1 MRGETIAF
9 ALRWT
14 GIRTFVAT
22 ETRVQLHEWL
32 AIATGSLVQAAL
44 LVFVWVL
51 DANLLPYTV
60 IGAMSY
66 SVFLI
71 GQRVLNEAA
80 YIRIDHKLNEL
91 YHASPMSP
99 ESYFLGMSVGILIA
113 YLPPIVVLF
122 AILEVLHPMSLLAVG
137 TLVLGLLGVWAFSST
152 LGYYISTLF
161 RDMKTIWPY
170 SSLLTNL
177 FGIVPPVFYPLFAI
191 PAAWQWTRLPVLLVP
206 TSSAVA
212 LVEGAAGMETLSTT
226 EYLVAGGSLAIEAAL
241 LLAFGIY
248 WARRTAREG

>member
-1 MRGETIAF
+1 MAF

-14 GIRTFVAT
+14 GMRTFLAT

-51 DANLLPYTV
+51 DRSLLSYTV
-60 IGAMSY
+60 IGAMAY
-66 SVFLI
+66 SMFLI

-99 ESYFLGMSVGILIA
+99 ESYFLGMSLGILVA
-113 YLPPIVVLF
+113 YTPPLLVLF
-122 AILEVLHPMSLLAVG
+122 AILEFLHPMNLAAVGMLVLVLLA
-137 TLVLGLLGVWAFSST
+137 LWAFSAT
-152 LGYYISTLF
+152 LGYCISTLF

-177 FGIVPPVFYPLFAI
+177 FGIVPPVFYPLIAI
-191 PAAWQWTRLPVLLVP
+191 PAAFAWTRLPVLLVP

-212 LVEGAAGMETLSTT
+212 LVEGVAGMETLSTT
-226 EYLVAGGSLAIEAAL
+226 EYLVAGGSLAIEAL
-241 LLAFGIY
+241 LMLAFGIY
-248 WARRTAREG
+248 WARRTAREA

>member
-1 MRGETIAF
+1 MT
-9 ALRWT
+9 
-14 GIRTFVAT
+14 TFLAT

-51 DANLLPYTV
+51 DPSLLPLTV
-60 IGAMSY
+60 VGAMVY

-99 ESYFLGMSVGILIA
+99 ESYFLGMSLGILVA
-113 YLPPIVVLF
+113 YTPPLVVLF
-122 AILEVLHPMSLLAVG
+122 VILEFLYPMSLAATG
-137 TLVLGLLGVWAFSST
+137 MLVLALLGVWAFSSS
-152 LGYYISTLF
+152 LGYYVSTVF
-161 RDMKTIWPY
+161 KDMKTIWPY

-177 FGIVPPVFYPLFAI
+177 FGIVPPVFFPLSILTARFPLAWV
-191 PAAWQWTRLPVLLVP
+191 PALLVP
-206 TSSAVA
+206 TSSATA
-212 LVEGAAGMETLSTT
+212 LVEAVAGMQTLTT
-226 EYLVAGGSLAIEAAL
+226 EQYLVAAGSLAFLAASML
-241 LLAFGIY
+241 LFGIY
-248 WARRTAREG
+248 WARRTAREA

>member
-1 MRGETIAF
+1 MAI

-14 GIRTFVAT
+14 GIGTFLAT
-22 ETRVQLHEWL
+22 ETRVQIHEWL

-51 DANLLPYTV
+51 DASLLPLTV
-60 IGAMSY
+60 IGAMVY

-99 ESYFLGMSVGILIA
+99 ESYFLGMSMGILIA
-113 YLPPIVVLF
+113 YTPPLVVLF
-122 AILEVLHPMSLLAVG
+122 GILEVLHPMSLAATG
-137 TLVLGLLGVWAFSST
+137 ALVLALLAVWAFSSS

-161 RDMKTIWPY
+161 KDMKTIWPY

-177 FGIVPPVFYPLFAI
+177 FGIVPPVFFPLSILTAHLPWAWL
-191 PAAWQWTRLPVLLVP
+191 PALLVP
-206 TSSAVA
+206 TSAATA
-212 LVEGAAGMETLSTT
+212 LVEAVAGLQVLTTT
-226 EYLVAGGSLAIEAAL
+226 EVLVAGGALAVEAGLML
-241 LLAFGIY
+241 LFGIF
-248 WARRTAREG
+248 WARRTAREA

>member
-1 MRGETIAF
+1 MAF
-9 ALRWT
+9 ALRWS
-14 GIRTFVAT
+14 GMRTFLAT

-32 AIATGSLVQAAL
+32 AIGTGSLVQAAL

-51 DANLLPYTV
+51 NASLLSVTV
-60 IGAMSY
+60 IGAMVY

-99 ESYFLGMSVGILIA
+99 ESYFLGMSLGILIA
-113 YLPPIVVLF
+113 YTPPLVVLF
-122 AILEVLHPMSLLAVG
+122 AILEVLHPMSLAATAV
-137 TLVLGLLGVWAFSST
+137 LVLALLAIWAFSSS

-161 RDMKTIWPY
+161 KDMKTIWPY

-177 FGIVPPVFYPLFAI
+177 FGIVPPVFFPLAVLTDHFAWAWV
-191 PAAWQWTRLPVLLVP
+191 PALLVP
-206 TSSAVA
+206 TSSAAA
-212 LVEGAAGMETLSTT
+212 LVAGVAGLETLSVTQ
-226 EYLVAGGSLAIEAAL
+226 YLVGSVSLAVLAAL
-241 LLAFGIY
+241 MLLFGIY
-248 WARRTAREG
+248 WARRTAREA

>member
-1 MRGETIAF
+1 MAF
-9 ALRWT
+9 AFRWT
-14 GIRTFVAT
+14 GMTTFLAT

-32 AIATGSLVQAAL
+32 AIGTGSLVQAAL

-51 DANLLPYTV
+51 DPTLLPLTV
-60 IGAMSY
+60 IGAMAY

-99 ESYFLGMSVGILIA
+99 ESYFLGMSLGILIA
-113 YLPPIVVLF
+113 YTPPLVVLF
-122 AILEVLHPMSLLAVG
+122 VILEFLHPMSLAATVMLVVALLA
-137 TLVLGLLGVWAFSST
+137 LWAFSAS

-177 FGIVPPVFYPLFAI
+177 FGIVPPVFFPLSALTGPYPWAWI
-191 PAAWQWTRLPVLLVP
+191 PALLVP
-206 TSSAVA
+206 TSSATA
-212 LVEGAAGMETLSTT
+212 LVEGVAGLQALSTT
-226 EYLVAGGSLAIEAAL
+226 EYLLAGSSLAIEAAL
-241 LLAFGIY
+241 MLLFGIL
-248 WARRTAREG
+248 WARHTAREA

>member
-1 MRGETIAF
+1 LAYS
-9 ALRWT
+9 LRWT
-14 GIRTFVAT
+14 GMRTFLAT

-32 AIATGSLVQAAL
+32 AIGTGSLVQAAL

-51 DANLLPYTV
+51 DPSLLPLTV
-60 IGAMSY
+60 IGAMVY

-99 ESYFLGMSVGILIA
+99 ESYFLGMSLGILIA
-113 YLPPIVVLF
+113 YTPPLVVLF
-122 AILEVLHPMSLLAVG
+122 AILEFLRPMSLAATG
-137 TLVLGLLGVWAFSST
+137 MLVLVLLGIWAFSAS

-161 RDMKTIWPY
+161 KDMKTIWPY

-177 FGIVPPVFYPLFAI
+177 FGIVPPVFFPLSVLTLRFPWAWV
-191 PAAWQWTRLPVLLVP
+191 PALLVP
-206 TSSAVA
+206 TSSTTA
-212 LVEGAAGMETLSTT
+212 LVEAVAEMQPLSTT
-226 EYLVAGGSLAIEAAL
+226 QYLVAGGSLAVEATLML
-241 LLAFGIY
+241 LFGIY
-248 WARRTAREG
+248 WARRTAREA

>member
-1 MRGETIAF
+1 MAYS
-9 ALRWT
+9 LRWT
-14 GIRTFVAT
+14 GMRTFLAT

-51 DANLLPYTV
+51 DPALLPLTV
-60 IGAMSY
+60 IGAMAY

-99 ESYFLGMSVGILIA
+99 ESYFLGMSLGILIA
-113 YLPPIVVLF
+113 YTPPLVVLF
-122 AILEVLHPMSLLAVG
+122 AILEFLHPMSFAATG
-137 TLVLGLLGVWAFSST
+137 MLVLVLLGVWAFSAS

-161 RDMKTIWPY
+161 KDMKTIWPY

-177 FGIVPPVFYPLFAI
+177 FGIVPPVFFPLSVLTVRFPSAWV
-191 PAAWQWTRLPVLLVP
+191 PALLVP
-206 TSSAVA
+206 TSSATA
-212 LVEGAAGMETLSTT
+212 LVEAVAGMQALSSTQ
-226 EYLVAGGSLAIEAAL
+226 YLVAGGSLAIEATLML
-241 LLAFGIY
+241 LFGIY
-248 WARRTAREG
+248 WARRTAREV

>member
-1 MRGETIAF
+1 MK
-9 ALRWT
+9 
-14 GIRTFVAT
+14 TFLAT

-44 LVFVWVL
+44 LVVVWVL
-51 DANLLPYTV
+51 DAALLPYTI

-66 SVFLI
+66 SMFLI

-99 ESYFLGMSVGILIA
+99 ESYFLGMSAGILIA
-113 YLPPIVVLF
+113 YTPPIVVLF
-122 AILEVLHPMSLLAVG
+122 VILEILQPLAQIAIVVLVLALLA
-137 TLVLGLLGVWAFSST
+137 VWAFSST
-152 LGYYISTLF
+152 LGYVISTLF
-161 RDMKTIWPY
+161 KDMKTIWPY

-177 FGIVPPVFYPLFAI
+177 FGIVPPVFYPLVAI
-191 PAAWQWTRLPVLLVP
+191 PAAFQWTRLPVLFVP

-212 LVEGAAGMETLSTT
+212 LVEGVAGMQPLSTM
-226 EYLVAGGSLAIEAAL
+226 EYVVAAASLAVEAML
-241 LLAFGIY
+241 MLAFGVY
-248 WARRTAREG
+248 WARRTAREV

>member
-1 MRGETIAF
+1 MRAF
-9 ALRWT
+9 L
-14 GIRTFVAT
+14 AT
-22 ETRVQLHEWL
+22 EARVQIHMWL

-51 DANLLPYTV
+51 DRSLLAYTV
-60 IGAMSY
+60 IGAMAY

-99 ESYFLGMSVGILIA
+99 ESYFLGMSLGILLA
-113 YLPPIVVLF
+113 YSPPLLVLL
-122 AILEVLHPMSLLAVG
+122 AILEYLHPLSLPAIGMLVLVLLA
-137 TLVLGLLGVWAFSST
+137 LWAFSST

-161 RDMKTIWPY
+161 KDMKTIWPY

-177 FGIVPPVFYPLFAI
+177 FGIVPPVFYPLIAI
-191 PAAWQWTRLPVLLVP
+191 PAAFQWTRLPVLLVP
-206 TSSAVA
+206 TSSAAA
-212 LVEGAAGMETLSTT
+212 LVEGVAGMETLSTT
-226 EYLVAGGSLAIEAAL
+226 EYGVAGASLAIEAVL
-241 LLAFGIY
+241 MLAFGIY
-248 WARRTAREG
+248 WARRTAREA

>member
-1 MRGETIAF
+1 MAV
-9 ALRWT
+9 AVRWT
-14 GIRTFVAT
+14 GMKTFLAT

-51 DANLLPYTV
+51 DPSLLPLTV
-60 IGAMSY
+60 VGAMVY

-99 ESYFLGMSVGILIA
+99 ESYFLGMSLGILVA
-113 YLPPIVVLF
+113 YTPPLVVLF
-122 AILEVLHPMSLLAVG
+122 AILEFLHPMSPAATG
-137 TLVLGLLGVWAFSST
+137 MLVLVLVALWAFSST
-152 LGYYISTLF
+152 LGYFISTLF
-161 RDMKTIWPY
+161 KDMKTIWPY

-177 FGIVPPVFYPLFAI
+177 FGIVPPVFYPLIAI
-191 PAAWQWTRLPVLLVP
+191 PAAFQWTRLPVLFVP

-212 LVEGAAGMETLSTT
+212 LVEGVAGMQTLSTA
-226 EYLVAGGSLAIEAAL
+226 EYVVAGASLAIEAV
-241 LLAFGIY
+241 
-248 WARRTAREG
+248 